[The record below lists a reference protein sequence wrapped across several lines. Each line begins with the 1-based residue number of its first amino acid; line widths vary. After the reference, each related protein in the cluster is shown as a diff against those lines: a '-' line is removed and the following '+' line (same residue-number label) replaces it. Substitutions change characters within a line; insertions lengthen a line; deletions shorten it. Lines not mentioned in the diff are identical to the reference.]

1 MFLNALLVSLAVGVC
16 YFTNEWFC
24 RLFNDKPIIIGTIV
38 GFLLGDPVTG
48 IICGGTYELIF
59 LGAVNIGG
67 TVPSD
72 ALTGTAI
79 ATTFIILTDMGMP
92 IPDGLLIREINIFYG
107 HPERFI
113 REASCGS
120 KEGFTFSGTDMAI

>member
-1 MFLNALLVSLAVGVC
+1 MRERMKKFLMAG
-16 YFTNEWFC
+16 
-24 RLFNDKPIIIGTIV
+24 I
-38 GFLLGDPVTG
+38 FLLFLIVLTIPAESQAAVRYNLIKDVTSQETPEG
-48 IICGGTYELIF
+48 QLIDVAGKKRYLLSSGTYLKNQWISTN
-59 LGAVNIGG
+59 AR
-67 TVPSD
+67 
-72 ALTGTAI
+72 
-79 ATTFIILTDMGMP
+79 MGMP